1 MPNERQYELVYIV
14 APVATDAEVE
24 SLQQEFNEL
33 IEKLGGGVEETEVW
47 GRRKLAYE
55 IGHFNEGIYIV
66 QLINGPAEMV
76 SELGRRLRVRDQVLR
91 HMTVRVDEDLRKARR
106 ATERRKAAVA
116 RRREAKGLPPVEE
129 KDEAE
134 SAPPPEA
141 AAPAPE
147 APPAAD
153 APAEPAPVA
162 EAETN
167 AAPTESSNDEAAG
180 EEPDKTPEVSNEE

>member
-167 AAPTESSNDEAAG
+167 AAPTESANDEAAG